1 MHNNSR
7 TAKSILN
14 IKVAFLFYILNLAL
28 QFISRKIFLDYLGSE
43 VLGLNTTSQNLLGF
57 LNLAELG
64 IGSAIA
70 YSLYKPLSTNNTQD
84 INNIVSVQGWMYHQI
99 AWFIIIASCVLML
112 FFPYIFAKTSLPIW
126 YAYGS
131 FSALLIGSLLSYFFN
146 YRQIVLSADQK
157 EYKIT
162 YTTQSIK
169 LSKIICQILAIR
181 FVKDGYIYWLIFE
194 VIGAIISS
202 IALNNIIKK
211 EYPWLTPKIKNGK
224 ILKKQ
229 YTTIITK
236 TKQIFFHKISNFVL
250 TQTSP
255 LIIYGYASLS
265 LVAIYGNYLLI
276 ITGISMLISALS
288 NSLGAGVGNLVA
300 KNDKKK
306 IKTVFWEIT
315 SLRMWIGTIVC
326 FSFYHLADSFI
337 TIWVGEQY
345 ILSHTTLIILSVT
358 TFIDLTRTNDIFL
371 SAYGLFKDVW
381 APIAEAI
388 LNLLFSIILGYY
400 YGLAGILAGALISI
414 LIIVCC
420 WKPYFLFRDGFKEP
434 IKEYIILYTKKL
446 LILTIPSIIIYIVLH
461 NIPLPTDNFFHWTLY
476 GSICFLIYGIVCWFI
491 FYLFDQDFR
500 TGFKRLYSHILK

>member
-300 KNDKKK
+300 ENDKKK
-306 IKTVFWEIT
+306 IKTVF
-315 SLRMWIGTIVC
+315 G
-326 FSFYHLADSFI
+326 
-337 TIWVGEQY
+337 
-345 ILSHTTLIILSVT
+345 
-358 TFIDLTRTNDIFL
+358 
-371 SAYGLFKDVW
+371 K
-381 APIAEAI
+381 
-388 LNLLFSIILGYY
+388 
-400 YGLAGILAGALISI
+400 
-414 LIIVCC
+414 
-420 WKPYFLFRDGFKEP
+420 
-434 IKEYIILYTKKL
+434 
-446 LILTIPSIIIYIVLH
+446 
-461 NIPLPTDNFFHWTLY
+461 
-476 GSICFLIYGIVCWFI
+476 
-491 FYLFDQDFR
+491 
-500 TGFKRLYSHILK
+500 